1 MRLCPISTDRF
12 FIRLICSEKN
22 VFDFLLDNI
31 VLVAVIL
38 VSGGFLLE
46 PVIRKKNMGPSLSNE
61 EAIDYINKKNAF
73 ILDVR
78 ATKAF
83 KRGAIA
89 GSKSIPIEGFEG
101 RVSEVPKDRPVIVV
115 DTVTTNSQKA
125 AKVLRTQGYKDVFVL
140 EGGIKGWV
148 DAKLPFTR

>member
-78 ATKAF
+78 ATKDF

-115 DTVTTNSQKA
+115 DTVRLRKFCAHRATRMSLCSKA
-125 AKVLRTQGYKDVFVL
+125 VSRDGLMPNCPLLVNQIF
-140 EGGIKGWV
+140 
-148 DAKLPFTR
+148 

>member
-1 MRLCPISTDRF
+1 ML
-12 FIRLICSEKN
+12 
-22 VFDFLLDNI
+22 DFLLDNI
-31 VLVAVIL
+31 VLVAVVLI
-38 VSGGFLLE
+38 SGGFLLE
-46 PVIRKKNMGPSLSNE
+46 PYIRKRSMGPSLSNE

-78 ATKAF
+78 ATKDF

-89 GSKSIPIEGFEG
+89 GSKSIPIDGFEG
-101 RVSEVPKDRPVIVV
+101 RVNEVPKDRPVIVV
-115 DTVTTNSQKA
+115 DTVATSSQKA
-125 AKVLRTQGYKDVFVL
+125 AKVLRAQGYKDVFVL

>member
-1 MRLCPISTDRF
+1 ML
-12 FIRLICSEKN
+12 
-22 VFDFLLDNI
+22 DFLLDNI
-31 VLVAVIL
+31 VLVAVVLI
-38 VSGGFLLE
+38 SGGFLLE
-46 PVIRKKNMGPSLSNE
+46 PYIRKRSMGPSLSNE

-78 ATKAF
+78 STKDF

-89 GSKSIPIEGFEG
+89 GSKSIPIDGFEG
-101 RVSEVPKDRPVIVV
+101 RVNEVPKDRPVIVV
-115 DTVTTNSQKA
+115 DTVTTSSQKA
-125 AKVLRTQGYKDVFVL
+125 AKVLRAQGYKDVFVL

>member
-1 MRLCPISTDRF
+1 MRLADFDRPLF
-12 FIRLICSEKN
+12 LWSIRSEKI
-22 VFDFLLDNI
+22 VLDFLIDNI
-31 VLVAVIL
+31 ILVAVVLI
-38 VSGGFLLE
+38 SGGFLLE
-46 PVIRKKNMGPSLSNE
+46 PYIRKRSMGPSLSNE

-78 ATKAF
+78 ATKDF

-89 GSKSIPIEGFEG
+89 GSKSIPIDGFEG
-101 RVSEVPKDRPVIVV
+101 RVNEVPKDRPVIVV
-115 DTVTTNSQKA
+115 DTVTTSSLKA
-125 AKVLRTQGYKDVFVL
+125 AKVLRAQGYKDVFVL

>member
-12 FIRLICSEKN
+12 FIRLICSEKI

-38 VSGGFLLE
+38 VSGGCLLE

-78 ATKAF
+78 ATKDF